1 MVTVEAVS
9 GVGGPSRSAASFA
22 GSVRKAG
29 CDQQRIDFP
38 ASFAQPFGG
47 GADAANW
54 PGRARSQRPMTQR
67 KEDAMSYNDDLTA
80 DVSDE
85 LFWDPKI
92 DNEAIAVSADDG
104 RITLR
109 GTVGS
114 LREKRE
120 ARKAAQRV
128 FGVTSVDNQLQVKLM
143 NDQKREDA
151 DLRGDVLQAL
161 MLDNLVPKTVDAKVD
176 DGFVTLTG
184 TAEWQYQRDEA
195 DFIAS
200 NIVGALDVYD
210 EIELTYPTPNAGD
223 VQDSIKKAF
232 KRNATLDADDLYIT
246 TDNGTV
252 TINGTVSSW
261 AEHDEA
267 LDAAWAAPGVTSV
280 HDEMTV
286 GY

>member
-1 MVTVEAVS
+1 
-9 GVGGPSRSAASFA
+9 
-22 GSVRKAG
+22 
-29 CDQQRIDFP
+29 
-38 ASFAQPFGG
+38 
-47 GADAANW
+47 
-54 PGRARSQRPMTQR
+54 
-67 KEDAMSYNDDLTA
+67 MSLDNDLTA

-85 LFWDPKI
+85 LFWDPKV
-92 DNEAIAVSADDG
+92 DSTAIAVSADDG
-104 RITLR
+104 KITLR

-114 LREKRE
+114 FREKRE
-120 ARKAAQRV
+120 ARKAAKRV
-128 FGVTSVDNQLQVKLM
+128 FGVVSIDNELQVKLM
-143 NDQKREDA
+143 NDDKRADA

-161 MLDNLVPKTVDAKVD
+161 MLDSLVPTTVDAKVE

-184 TAEWQYQRDEA
+184 TADWQYQRDEA
-195 DFIAS
+195 ELVAS
-200 NIVGALDVYD
+200 NIVGALDVID
-210 EIELTYPTPNAGD
+210 EIELDGPTPDAGD

-232 KRNATLDADDLYIT
+232 KRNAAVDSDDLYVS

-252 TINGTVSSW
+252 TLNGNVSSW